1 MRLQRRLAASPAT
14 PARATAPRLTGPPKG
29 VERAPPGAGGRS
41 RRVGQEPGLPGRG
54 EVACLIKHKLGV
66 ALPHPRAGM
75 KSNTQEPP
83 VVQRAAHRAL
93 RGLKAESRDYLHGST
108 SGSAR
113 GWGRGTPSLCFMR
126 HTTSPPQRG
135 RVCVGAARG
144 GSRRPGVGF
153 APGLQALPTP
163 AIAPI
168 VHREL
173 TPGGPGSDLRQG
185 RRRFLYQL
193 PL

>member
-14 PARATAPRLTGPPKG
+14 PARATAPRLTGPPKRG
-29 VERAPPGAGGRS
+29 PGAGGRS
-41 RRVGQEPGLPGRG
+41 RRVGPEPGLPGRG

-66 ALPHPRAGM
+66 PLPHPRAGM

-126 HTTSPPQRG
+126 HATSPPQRG
-135 RVCVGAARG
+135 RVCVGRVCARAASASYASYRSDCTSRADSRG
-144 GSRRPGVGF
+144 PGVGL
-153 APGLQALPTP
+153 APGPQALPIP
-163 AIAPI
+163 ATA
-168 VHREL
+168 L
-173 TPGGPGSDLRQG
+173 ML
-185 RRRFLYQL
+185 
-193 PL
+193 